1 MDIQVIHR
9 PAYSLAIAKLDPNER
24 IRAEAGAMVSMSE
37 GVNIETKAEGGF
49 LKSLGRAVL
58 GGESFFQNF
67 FVASANGG
75 EITLAP
81 ELPGDIVVIEMKGEK
96 LMVQAGSYMASETGI
111 ELNAKVSVKA
121 FMSAEGI
128 SMLEATGTGTLLV
141 SSYGAIFEKVL
152 GPGEK
157 YIVDTTHLVAFDASM
172 NVERKGV
179 GGAKA
184 NLFSGEGSMGVTPKT
199 VGGLKSTL
207 FSGEGLVIELS
218 GPGKIYIQT
227 RSPQALINWIIPQ
240 LPKPPSSPN
249 H

>member
-1 MDIQVIHR
+1 MDIEIIHR
-9 PAYSLAIAKLDPNER
+9 PSYSLAIAKLTPNER
-24 IRAEAGAMVSMSE
+24 IRAEAGAMVSMS
-37 GVNIETKAEGGF
+37 GGMNIETKAEGGI

-67 FVASANGG
+67 FVAPATGG
-75 EITLAP
+75 EVTLAP
-81 ELPGDIVVIEMKGEK
+81 ELPGDIAVIEMSGNK
-96 LMVQAGSYMASETGI
+96 LMIQSGSYMASESTI

-141 SSYGAIFEKVL
+141 SSYGAIYEKTL
-152 GPGEK
+152 NAGET
-157 YIVDTTHLVAFDASM
+157 YIVDSSHLVAFDGTM
-172 NVERKGV
+172 GVQPKPV
-179 GGAKA
+179 GGI
-184 NLFSGEGSMGVTPKT
+184 
-199 VGGLKSTL
+199 KSTL

-240 LPKPPSSPN
+240 LPKPPAAKSS
-249 H
+249 

>member
-9 PAYSLAIAKLDPNER
+9 PSYSLAIAKLDPNER

-67 FVASANGG
+67 FVAPANGG

-141 SSYGAIFEKVL
+141 SSYGAIFEKTL
-152 GPGEK
+152 GAGEK
-157 YIVDTTHLVAFDASM
+157 YVVDTSHLVAFD
-172 NVERKGV
+172 GT
-179 GGAKA
+179 
-184 NLFSGEGSMGVTPKT
+184 MGVTPKT
-199 VGGLKSTL
+199 IGGLKSTL

-240 LPKPPSSPN
+240 LPKPPSTPN